1 MLKKIALLLLLFLA
15 SFLTGCWN
23 RTEITDMAV
32 VLGTGV
38 DWTQDGRLSL
48 TIQIAKSRAF
58 AGVEAA
64 GGREEAA
71 NWVVTAEGKTIEEA
85 AGNLAAK
92 VPRKVFWDHCM
103 ILIVG
108 EEMARKGMNL
118 IIDFFLRSRE
128 PRETMWLIVA
138 EGEAKDF
145 LETYANLEKSSAQAM
160 GSLNK
165 IKTGYS
171 VRLWEFAEMLANKG
185 IQPVAPRVE
194 VKKEAGITPGPGQG
208 QETRLPAHKQVGI
221 YGVGVFKGE
230 KLIGWLDDYATSG
243 LIWLKGESLK
253 GAVVVP
259 DPGEPDK
266 GVSIAIR
273 RNSLRVV
280 PEYDGKNLRFYVKV
294 KIEGDMVE
302 QQSRGDLAK
311 KEMIKVLEKELAEEI
326 KKRAS
331 AALEKAQK
339 EYVADIFGFG
349 EVFRRKYKK
358 AWQELQDGWN
368 TALAG
373 AEVNLEIEANVREV
387 GLLSK
392 GAAAPEE

>member
-15 SFLTGCWN
+15 SSLTGCWN
-23 RTEITDMAV
+23 RTEITDMAI

-38 DWTQDGRLSL
+38 DWMQEGRLSL
-48 TIQIAKSRAF
+48 TVQIAKPRAF

-64 GGREEAA
+64 SGREEAA
-71 NWVVTAEGKTIEEA
+71 SWVVTAEGKTIEEA
-85 AGNLAAK
+85 AKNLAAK

-108 EEMARKGMNL
+108 EEMARKGMDL
-118 IIDFFLRSRE
+118 FIDFFLRSRE
-128 PRETMWLIVA
+128 PRETMWLMVA
-138 EGEAKDF
+138 EGEARDF
-145 LETYANLEKSSAQAM
+145 LETYANLEKTSAQAL

-165 IKTGYS
+165 MKTGYS
-171 VRLWEFAEMLANKG
+171 VRLWEFAEMLGNKG
-185 IQPVAPRVE
+185 IQPVVTRVE
-194 VKKEAGITPGPGQG
+194 VKKGGVTPGPGQ
-208 QETRLPAHKQVGI
+208 ETRFPAHKQVGI
-221 YGVGVFKGE
+221 SGVGVFKGE
-230 KLIGWLDDYATSG
+230 KLLGWLDDYETSG
-243 LIWLKGESLK
+243 LLWLKGESAK

-273 RNSLRVV
+273 RNSSRVV
-280 PEYDGKNLRFYVKV
+280 PEYDGKNLRFAVKV

-311 KEMIKVLEKELAEEI
+311 TEMIKILEKELAAEI

-349 EVFRRKYKK
+349 EAFRRKYKK
-358 AWQELQDGWN
+358 AWQELQDRWD

-392 GAAAPEE
+392 GAAALKE